1 MTEDT
6 IEDVKNHIRERERE
20 RERETPKCTMI
31 MIMTMSTTQTLR
43 ELNHATS
50 THFLWPWS
58 LNRLDPQNT
67 PHCLNVIICIGFG
80 DSQPLLTYYA
90 EHRTDR
96 RRLSSYHYVVV
107 GGMTDSVHDVW
118 GRSSDHRRRRRH

>member
-50 THFLWPWS
+50 THFL
-58 LNRLDPQNT
+58 
-67 PHCLNVIICIGFG
+67 
-80 DSQPLLTYYA
+80 
-90 EHRTDR
+90 
-96 RRLSSYHYVVV
+96 
-107 GGMTDSVHDVW
+107 
-118 GRSSDHRRRRRH
+118 